1 MLQARAMTTT
11 PHGVI
16 SGVAH
21 PVESVAGRPPT
32 VLAQFL
38 AETEFTVDM
47 AGDHYLVRGCGS
59 KLDGQVRF
67 HEKDELLHH
76 DVRVWHVTAADGGFS
91 AEHIAAF

>member
-1 MLQARAMTTT
+1 MTTT
-11 PHGVI
+11 PHSVI
-16 SGVAH
+16 SGVAY
-21 PVESVAGRPPT
+21 PVESVAGRSPS

-59 KLDGQVRF
+59 QLDGRVRF
-67 HEKDELLHH
+67 HEKDEVLGR
-76 DVRVWHVTAADGGFS
+76 DVRVWHVTATDDGFL